1 VTGASA
7 RGLTRGGSCSVHPE
21 STRGST
27 RPAGLA
33 GYVEDV
39 FNAFAKRWDPTAPD
53 PGVARAFAIVR
64 AIGLVV
70 ILVTV
75 IAAKPHPGTPGRGI
89 LIAIALAVCTVAW
102 VVWMFA
108 DFRSR
113 ATVISLC
120 VAAVAIGLLPGLS
133 PNSAAVAGG
142 MMIAAHVG
150 ARYEPGISIAITA
163 AITSAFLGAGLAV
176 SASTGFLIGYT
187 FGFIG
192 CWTIGYT
199 RRAYVLRTEEAERTL
214 AETRRARE
222 AETQAAALAE
232 RARIA
237 REIHDVLA
245 HSLAAVSVNLQ
256 AAEGLL
262 GSLPAGSPELAKA
275 IECVGRA
282 GAFTREGLAE
292 ARRAILALRDD
303 AAPSLLSDQLAALA
317 EEYRTDGDLV
327 DFSVVGEPRPVPAEA
342 RLTAYR
348 AAQEALTN
356 ARKHAPGQ
364 PVRLSLSFSP
374 SEVGVEAVNPLPGS
388 VPAGELA
395 VGRGLAASGAGYG
408 LTGLRER
415 AALADGTLTAG
426 PAGGEWRVSLRIPA

>member
-1 VTGASA
+1 MRQGGL
-7 RGLTRGGSCSVHPE
+7 RGVHPE
-21 STRGST
+21 STPGST
-27 RPAGLA
+27 RAAGLPR
-33 GYVEDV
+33 YVEDV
-39 FNAFAKRWDPTAPD
+39 FSTFAKRWDPTAADPD
-53 PGVARAFAIVR
+53 VARAFAIVR
-64 AIGLVV
+64 VIGLAVV
-70 ILVTV
+70 LVTV
-75 IAAKPHPGTPGRGI
+75 FAAKPHPGTPGRGI
-89 LIAIALAVCTVAW
+89 LIAITLAVCTAAW
-102 VVWMFA
+102 IVWMFA
-108 DFRSR
+108 GIRSR
-113 ATVISLC
+113 VTIVALYA
-120 VAAVAIGLLPGLS
+120 AAVAVGMLPGLS

-142 MMIAAHVG
+142 MVIAAHVG
-150 ARYEPGISIAITA
+150 ARYEPGTSIAIIA
-163 AITSAFLGAGLAV
+163 AITAGFLGSGLAV
-176 SASTGFLIGYT
+176 SAPTGFLIGYT

-222 AETQAAALAE
+222 AETAAAALAE

-262 GSLPAGSPELAKA
+262 GALPAGSPELAKA
-275 IECVGRA
+275 IECIGRA

-317 EEYRTDGDLV
+317 EQYRADGDAV
-327 DFSVVGEPRPVPAEA
+327 DFSVTGGPRPVSAEA
-342 RLTAYR
+342 RLAAYR
-348 AAQEALTN
+348 TAQEALTN

-374 SEVGVEAVNPLPGS
+374 SEVTVVAVNPLPVSGGAGS
-388 VPAGELA
+388 
-395 VGRGLAASGAGYG
+395 GLAANGAGYG

-426 PAGGEWRVSLRIPA
+426 PADGEWRVSLRIPA